1 MSRTDD
7 LNHAEALSRAED
19 LNRAGEQGRGE
30 EQSRAGNP
38 GNTGDQAGRTAA
50 ERRYE
55 KQVTRIENSLRS
67 WRTPGRRRLLI
78 RLNWACILV
87 MTAIAV
93 AGYFWL
99 PVVIA
104 WIPMTVAICT
114 VWSMLR
120 IVIDVKDTAPAS
132 YLDEFETQTLL
143 HARSRA
149 LSALVAICFVIGIV
163 LIWGSSWEIGDGNRL
178 AYSMGGL
185 AILAV
190 FVAGVIPAA
199 AMART
204 MDPAED

>member
-1 MSRTDD
+1 MSRTDK
-7 LNHAEALSRAED
+7 
-19 LNRAGEQGRGE
+19 LNRAGEPGRTANE
-30 EQSRAGNP
+30 DRSEDLSHQGNP
-38 GNTGDQAGRTAA
+38 GSTGEQSGRTAA

-55 KQVTRIENSLRS
+55 KQVARTENSLRS
-67 WRTPGRRRLLI
+67 WRTPRRRRLLV
-78 RLNWACILV
+78 RLNWACIAV

-99 PVVIA
+99 PIVIA

-114 VWSMLR
+114 VWTMLR
-120 IVIDVKDTAPAS
+120 TVIDIKDAAPAS

-143 HARSRA
+143 QARSRA
-149 LSALVAICFVIGIV
+149 LSALVGICFVIGIV

-185 AILAV
+185 AILGV

-204 MDPAED
+204 MDPSED